1 MQDLQFYCM
10 ELNLCYIL
18 KICLVAVKNRDFT
31 ALFQ

>member
-1 MQDLQFYCM
+1 MHDLQLYSM
-10 ELNLCYIL
+10 EINLCHIL